1 MPASQPVIAIV
12 DDEVSMLRALDR
24 LLRSAAFTA
33 VTYTSAEEFL
43 RSGLQQRPGCL
54 VLDVQM
60 PGMTGLDLMAHLSAS
75 GVTLPVI
82 ILTGREDEQLRRR
95 TMQAGVIAYLHKP
108 FEDDALLQAIQLAL
122 LTHCRRQA

>member
-12 DDEVSMLRALDR
+12 DDEASMLRALDR
-24 LLRSAAFTA
+24 LLRSAALTA

-43 RSGLQQRPGCL
+43 RSGLQQRLGCL

-60 PGMTGLDLMAHLSAS
+60 PGMTGLDLLAHLAAS

-82 ILTGREDEQLRRR
+82 ILTGLEDEQIRLRAV
-95 TMQAGVIAYLHKP
+95 QAGVIAYLQKP
-108 FEDDALLQAIQLAL
+108 FEDEALLQSIQLAL
-122 LTHCRRQA
+122 LIHCRHQA

>member
-1 MPASQPVIAIV
+1 MPESQPVIAIV
-12 DDEVSMLRALDR
+12 DDEVSMLRALGR
-24 LLRSAAFTA
+24 LLRSAALTA

-43 RSGLQQRPGCL
+43 RSGLQQRLGCL

-60 PGMTGLDLMAHLSAS
+60 PGMTGLDLMAHLATS

-82 ILTGREDEQLRRR
+82 ILTGLEDEQLRLRAL
-95 TMQAGVIAYLHKP
+95 QAGVIVYLQKP

-122 LTHCRRQA
+122 VRHRRHQA